1 MDLNKKVLRKMTV
14 LMLSGVFLS
23 PFVSIA
29 SDVVGHGGQ
38 TIGYVD
44 GQNHMVA
51 SGQVHKDMDITD
63 VEMDGDHMMGNN
75 GQASMQHGSMDAE
88 QMNNGNPDSMLNSR
102 SSENLSTT
110 GENTRSGREKGHG
123 TRGQTG
129 VHSNDKG
136 GMMSGSMGG
145 TMGHSSSSGGGS
157 GGHGGGGM

>member
-14 LMLSGVFLS
+14 LMLSGVLLS

-29 SDVVGHGGQ
+29 SEVVG
-38 TIGYVD
+38 
-44 GQNHMVA
+44 
-51 SGQVHKDMDITD
+51 
-63 VEMDGDHMMGNN
+63 MDGDHMIGNN
-75 GQASMQHGSMDAE
+75 SQATMQHESMDAE
-88 QMNNGNPDSMLNSR
+88 QMNNGNADSMLKSR

-110 GENTRSGREKGHG
+110 GKNTRSGREKGHG